1 MNYLVY
7 NAVEAILE
15 ADTSLSK
22 QDKVKILAVCKN
34 PSMFVE
40 PVERILPRVLT
51 LNEVAQILRVT
62 RTTIWRM
69 MKDGRLRRMDYW
81 GRARFRQDEVE
92 RLMGIGVE
100 QIKQDPQPQSG

>member
-1 MNYLVY
+1 VNYLIY

-22 QDKVKILAVCKN
+22 QEKVKILAVCKN
-34 PSMFVE
+34 PRMFVE

-69 MKDGRLRRMDYW
+69 MKDGRLRKMDYW
-81 GRARFRQDEVE
+81 GHARFRQDEVE
-92 RLMGIGVE
+92 RLVGIGTE
-100 QIKQDPQPQSG
+100 QDKHGPTPQPG